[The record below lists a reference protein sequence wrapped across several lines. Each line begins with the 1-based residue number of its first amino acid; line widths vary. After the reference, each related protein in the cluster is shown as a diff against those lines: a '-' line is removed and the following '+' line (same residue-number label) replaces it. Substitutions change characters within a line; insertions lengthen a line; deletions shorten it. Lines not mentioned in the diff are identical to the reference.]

1 MEVLKEYLWNGKVKL
16 VVCRGDITA
25 QDMDAITN
33 AANSHLAHGG
43 GVAGAIVRRGGY
55 EIQEE
60 SNKIV
65 KERGPIPV
73 GDAVVTGAGK
83 LKAKYVIH
91 TVGPRWGEG
100 DEDNKLYRAIQSVLR
115 EADKLEISS
124 VAIPAVSTGIFGFPK
139 SRGAH
144 IIVKA
149 TIEWLEKHPD
159 TTLKE
164 IRFCNIDAESSD
176 LFKKELSSL

>member
-1 MEVLKEYLWNGKVKL
+1 MEVLAEYVWKGKVKL
-16 VVCRGDITA
+16 IACKGDITA
-25 QDMDAITN
+25 QDTDAITN

-73 GDAVVTGAGK
+73 GEAVVTGAGK

-91 TVGPRWGEG
+91 TVGPRWGES
-100 DEDNKLYRAIQSVLR
+100 DEENKLYRAIQSVLR
-115 EADKLEISS
+115 EADKLKIKS
-124 VAIPAVSTGIFGFPK
+124 VSIPAVSTGIFGFPK
-139 SRGAH
+139 DLGAKV
-144 IIVKA
+144 IVKA
-149 TIEWLEKHPD
+149 TIDYLNEHLD
-159 TTLKE
+159 TTLEE
-164 IRFCNIDAESSD
+164 IRFCNIDQETSV
-176 LFKKELSSL
+176 LFEKELKNL